1 MPHYRVSLKTN
12 LIDGIYELHIKNSI
26 KQRRSSLVRTPNV
39 SSNRIHRY
47 VFLDHPEV
55 DIVGDACR
63 LLKFDICPGGLR
75 VPPFPTYASY
85 GVHTI
90 KSDDLDESRRALERS
105 TSVKGVMLELY
116 HYILLLRSSCKIKR
130 VIHVM

>member
-1 MPHYRVSLKTN
+1 MSL
-12 LIDGIYELHIKNSI
+12 L
-26 KQRRSSLVRTPNV
+26 
-39 SSNRIHRY
+39 RIHRY

-85 GVHTI
+85 GVHTM
-90 KSDDLDESRRALERS
+90 KSDKLDESRRALGWL
-105 TSVKGVMLELY
+105 TSVKDAIHKLY
-116 HYILLLRSSCKIKR
+116 HYTLLLRSSWKIKR